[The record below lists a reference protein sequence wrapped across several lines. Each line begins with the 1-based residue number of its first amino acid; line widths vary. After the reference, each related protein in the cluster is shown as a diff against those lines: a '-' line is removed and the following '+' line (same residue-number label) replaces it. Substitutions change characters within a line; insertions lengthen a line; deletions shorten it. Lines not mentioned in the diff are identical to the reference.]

1 MSGTTSNVSDDTLR
15 KHIRL
20 VAIAKRESEEAN
32 GRLRARMKEAKSDGC
47 STEAILFGI
56 DAKRREEG
64 TVIQALRDKIR
75 VLNVMK
81 VEVDANVLFTGWQP
95 PEKDSPDIFGAN
107 DAGYAAGLKGQP
119 VDDNPHIAGTEEHAE
134 WRKAWHD
141 GQTAATGKL
150 QDGIKMAD
158 TSRKRPERRMGE
170 DAPTPGA
177 VAAEKKKAGRPRKSA
192 ATLN

>member
-1 MSGTTSNVSDDTLR
+1 MSGTSNVSDETLA

-20 VAIAKRESEEAN
+20 ITISEREAKEAN
-32 GRLRARMKEAKSDGC
+32 GRHRARLKEAKADGC
-47 STEAILFGI
+47 PTEAILFGI

-107 DAGYAAGLKGQP
+107 DAGYKAGLAGQP
-119 VDDNPHIAGTEEHAE
+119 VDDNPHIQGTEEFVE

-150 QDGIKMAD
+150 QDGIKLAD

-170 DAPTPGA
+170 DAPTPA
-177 VAAEKKKAGRPRKSA
+177 VVAAEKKKAGRPRKQA